1 MYVDPQT
8 ALESLVEEA
17 LLPNPVK
24 VRDMLLHARLNPEES
39 LELNR
44 LFIEYQQQF
53 GVLQKLGKRLL
64 QEIAARP
71 VRA

>member
-1 MYVDPQT
+1 MYLDPQT
-8 ALESLVEEA
+8 ALENLTEEA
-17 LLPNPVK
+17 QLPNPVK
-24 VRDMLLHARLNPEES
+24 VRDMLLHARLKPDES

-53 GVLQKLGKRLL
+53 GILQNLGKRLL

-71 VRA
+71 IRA